1 MIDCKSVSTPIA
13 PRLKLSKDME
23 GEDVDPTLY
32 RQLVGSL
39 EYLTHTFSN
48 ISFAVSV
55 VSRFLSS
62 SKVPHWIAT
71 KRILRYVKG
80 L

>member
-1 MIDCKSVSTPIA
+1 MIDCKSMSTPIA

-32 RQLVGSL
+32 RQLDDSL
-39 EYLTHTFSN
+39 VYLTHTRPN

-55 VSRFLSS
+55 VSRFFEF
-62 SKVPHWIAT
+62 T
-71 KRILRYVKG
+71 
-80 L
+80 